1 MSANAAD
8 SHPEVSIVT
17 PMHNEE
23 LCIREFVARIT
34 AAMDGLGATWE
45 LLIVNDG
52 STDDTGDI
60 LRELAQA
67 DSRVVGVFLARN
79 RGQCTATYAG
89 IQNSLGKYVVIMDGD
104 LQHPPE
110 EVPSLVEEIRRGF
123 DLVAGR
129 REKRNESLVLR
140 RLPSLT
146 ANWLM
151 RTVSKCPVH
160 DMGGLSITRGELLR
174 SLKLREGQ
182 HRFIPALIYRLGGS
196 VSEVP
201 TTAPPR
207 FAGKSHY
214 GLGRSVDVLFDIVML
229 AFQYSFKQRPLYLFG
244 RMALL
249 LFVLASLLMGWMFW
263 DKIFYG
269 EHMANRPPFFGAIL
283 FYMASVGA
291 MSTGFVLE
299 ALGDTLDTVI
309 NAKPYVIREIVRK
322 KER

>member
-1 MSANAAD
+1 MSATAA
-8 SHPEVSIVT
+8 SRHPEVSIVT

-34 AAMDGLGATWE
+34 GAMDTLGTTWE

-52 STDDTGDI
+52 STDATNDI
-60 LRELAQA
+60 LRELALA
-67 DSRVVGVFLARN
+67 DSRVVGVSLARN

-89 IQNSLGKYVVIMDGD
+89 IQSSQGKYVVIMDGD

-110 EVPSLVEEIRRGF
+110 EVPSLVEKIRQGY

-129 REKRNESLVLR
+129 RAKRNESFVLR
-140 RLPSLT
+140 RLPSLV

-151 RTVSKCPVH
+151 RRVSKCPVH
-160 DMGGLSITRGELLR
+160 DMGGLSITRGSLLR

-182 HRFIPALIYRLGGS
+182 HRFIPALIYRLGGQ

-244 RMALL
+244 RMALV

-263 DKIFYG
+263 DKFVYG
-269 EHMANRPPFFGAIL
+269 EPMANRPPFFGAIL

-322 KER
+322 EEE